1 MFDVDPMGYA
11 HLCGLT
17 GESERVRVRTTSEV
31 IANGRSYLH
40 RAIIRLPHARPT
52 GRVLRQERST
62 SHAFLG
68 RTDNIRIRFAGA
80 SALVFNVVKAGVA
93 MIDIVRTVRRD
104 GPAVGR

>member
-1 MFDVDPMGYA
+1 M
-11 HLCGLT
+11 
-17 GESERVRVRTTSEV
+17 RVRTTSEV
-31 IANGRSYLH
+31 IAAGQIMSPSGDHQASTRK
-40 RAIIRLPHARPT
+40 AT